1 MKNLK
6 FKRILTTGTLCLLTA
21 ATHLGAQISV
31 ETSSNVT
38 TEVTGALEISLDGN
52 WTNNGTLVPGSSTIL
67 LNGSGAQT
75 IVNPNGNFHH
85 LTLNKSGGDAQAGGS
100 FTVDGMLS
108 LTDGGLDLNGK
119 VVTLGAN
126 ALLSETDGNTVKGTS
141 GHIETTRTLGVLT
154 NENVAGLG
162 FEITTAVSLGQ
173 TQIIRGHAAQTGN
186 GNESVLRYFD
196 ISPATNSGL
205 DATVAFRY
213 DDSEINGN
221 TEADLRLFRSPD
233 AGTNWEN
240 FNGSAD
246 DSANTVTQSN
256 IDQFSRWTVSS
267 FCLETINHVTAD
279 AGADVSV
286 LAGAEI
292 QIGGAPTGSQGTG
305 TLTYAWT
312 PVDGLD
318 DPTAENPIAEPAAT
332 TTYTVTV
339 TDENGCESTDDVIV
353 TVTSFA
359 DHIAAQC
366 AAIQTMIDDPGTPED
381 AIEFLEDAQT
391 ACAEA
396 QQAAIDGET
405 EDLFDAMRDVADA
418 LEEARD
424 ENADT
429 DAIATEFADLAK
441 HIAAEKKEEALV
453 CDPTPSGKMADDI
466 EDGDKDFDAGNEEYD
481 DGYFG
486 DAIKDYSKAWENY
499 CSALDRCESAAKVA
513 RVTDEFGIEAIPE
526 SFALYQNYPN
536 PFNPTTTIRF
546 DLPETHDVR
555 IDIFNSAGQ
564 HVRTLVNNDY
574 SAGAYKIV
582 WDARDDRGLRVASG
596 MYLYTIRAGQDFR
609 ANRKLLLMK

>member
-1 MKNLK
+1 MKRSHLISS
-6 FKRILTTGTLCLLTA
+6 FLLILCGSSA
-21 ATHLGAQISV
+21 EAQVSV
-31 ETSSNVT
+31 ETSPNT
-38 TEVTGALEISLDGN
+38 TTQITGALEISLDGN
-52 WTNNGTLVPGSSTIL
+52 WTNNGALVPGSSTIL

-75 IVNPNGNFHH
+75 VVNPNGNFNN
-85 LTLNKSGGDAQAGGS
+85 LTLNKSGGDAQAGGNIN
-100 FTVDGMLS
+100 VDGVLS
-108 LTDGGLDLNGK
+108 LTGGDLDLNGK

-126 ALLSETDGNTVKGTS
+126 ALLSETAGNTVKGAS
-141 GHIETTRTLGVLT
+141 GHIETTRILGALT

-162 FEITTAVSLGQ
+162 FEITTVVSLVQ

-186 GNESVLRYFD
+186 GNESVLRWFD
-196 ISPATNSGL
+196 ISPTTNSGL
-205 DATVAFRY
+205 DATLAFRY
-213 DDSEINGN
+213 DDSELNGN

-246 DSANTVTQSN
+246 DNANTVTQSS

-267 FCLETINHVTAD
+267 FCLETFNHVTAD
-279 AGADVSV
+279 AGADVNV
-286 LAGAEI
+286 LAGGEA

-305 TLTYAWT
+305 ALTYAWT
-312 PVDGLD
+312 QVDGLD

-339 TDENGCESTDDVIV
+339 TDENGCESTDDV

-486 DAIKDYSKAWENY
+486 DEIKDYKKAWEGY
-499 CSALDRCESAAKVA
+499 CSALDRCESSAKVVRINDQSA
-513 RVTDEFGIEAIPE
+513 MNSEQFIPE

-546 DLPETHDVR
+546 DLPETRDVR
-555 IDIFNSAGQ
+555 IDIFNSAGR
-564 HVRTLVNNDY
+564 HIRTLVNNDY
-574 SAGAYKIV
+574 SAGAYKVV
-582 WDARDDRGLRVASG
+582 WDARDDRGVRVASG
-596 MYLYTIRAGQDFR
+596 MYVYTIRAGQDFR
-609 ANRKLLLMK
+609 VNRKLLLMK

>member
-1 MKNLK
+1 MKRSHLISS
-6 FKRILTTGTLCLLTA
+6 FLLILCGSSA
-21 ATHLGAQISV
+21 EAQVSV
-31 ETSSNVT
+31 ETSPNT
-38 TEVTGALEISLDGN
+38 TTQITGALEISLDGN
-52 WTNNGTLVPGSSTIL
+52 WTNNGALVPGSSTIL

-75 IVNPNGNFHH
+75 VVNPNGNFNN
-85 LTLNKSGGDAQAGGS
+85 LTLNKSGGDAQAGGNIN
-100 FTVDGMLS
+100 VDGVLS
-108 LTDGGLDLNGK
+108 LTGGDLDLNGK

-126 ALLSETDGNTVKGTS
+126 ALLSETAGNTVKGAS
-141 GHIETTRTLGVLT
+141 GHIETTRILGALT

-162 FEITTAVSLGQ
+162 FEITTVVSLVQ

-186 GNESVLRYFD
+186 GNESVLRWFD
-196 ISPATNSGL
+196 ISPTTNSGL
-205 DATVAFRY
+205 DATLAFRY
-213 DDSEINGN
+213 DDSELNGN

-246 DSANTVTQSN
+246 DNANTVTQSS

-267 FCLETINHVTAD
+267 FCLETFNHVTAD
-279 AGADVSV
+279 AGADVNV
-286 LAGAEI
+286 LAGGEA

-305 TLTYAWT
+305 ALTYAWT
-312 PVDGLD
+312 QVDGLD

-339 TDENGCESTDDVIV
+339 TDENGCESTDDV

-381 AIEFLEDAQT
+381 AVEFLEDAQT

-486 DAIKDYSKAWENY
+486 DEIKDYKKAWEGY
-499 CSALDRCESAAKVA
+499 CSALDRCESSAKVVRINDQSA
-513 RVTDEFGIEAIPE
+513 MNSEQFIPE

-546 DLPETHDVR
+546 DLPETRDVR
-555 IDIFNSAGQ
+555 IDIFNSAGR
-564 HVRTLVNNDY
+564 HIRTLVNNDY
-574 SAGAYKIV
+574 SAGAYKVV
-582 WDARDDRGLRVASG
+582 WDARDDRGVRVASG
-596 MYLYTIRAGQDFR
+596 MYVYTIRAGQDFR
-609 ANRKLLLMK
+609 VNRKLLLMK